1 MQTSV
6 CFLGAGFINGKHA
19 RLLRRLFPQMR
30 LGIASR
36 DPQRAKEFKKRFS
49 LDAHF
54 KNYHEAITSDFST
67 LVLGLPPQSHFGLVQ
82 EGLHAGKHLVIEK
95 PIFNS
100 LDEFKTLLPRLQN
113 SPTLVMV
120 AENQWFDPFHQKIKR
135 CLQENDFGR
144 PLFFDLIRL
153 GRPKPKAWFTDPSQM
168 PLGALHEGGVHWIRR
183 LLDLANVYEQD
194 PYQSILGVRA
204 YRPPFLLWEVPQE
217 DTMMVVARHR
227 SGLVSRLYHS
237 WGIRRRG
244 GGLFD
249 FSKIYLERGT
259 VCFDGRGII
268 GFVFGRRRKVIWPS
282 LDDYGGFKKM
292 WRHYIACAEEGRK
305 PALSLQDIFLD
316 FAYMD
321 AAYRSIRSG
330 KEETLQL

>member
-1 MQTSV
+1 MKTSV
-6 CFLGAGFINGKHA
+6 CFLGAGFINGKHV
-19 RLLRRLFPQMR
+19 RTLRRLFPKMR

-36 DPQRAKEFKKRFS
+36 DPRRAEEFKNRFS
-49 LDAHF
+49 LDASF
-54 KNYHEAITSDFST
+54 KDYREAITSDFST

-82 EGLHAGKHLVIEK
+82 EGLNAGKHLVIEK

-100 LDEFKTLLPRLQN
+100 LAEFKELLPRLQN

-153 GRPKPKAWFTDPSQM
+153 GKPRLKDWFSDPAQM

-183 LLDLANVYEQD
+183 LLDLAGVYEKD
-194 PYQSILGVRA
+194 PYKSVLGVKA
-204 YRPPFLLWEVPQE
+204 YQPSFRLAPALPE
-217 DTMMVVARHR
+217 DTMMVVARHA

-237 WGIRRRG
+237 WGIPRRG

-249 FSKIYLERGT
+249 FSKLHLEKGA
-259 VCFDGRGII
+259 VYFNNQGAI
-268 GFVFGRRRKVIWPS
+268 GVVFGGRKKILWPS
-282 LDDYGGFKKM
+282 LSDYGGFKAM
-292 WRHYIACAEEGRK
+292 WRHYIACAEENKK
-305 PALSLQDIFLD
+305 PDLSLQDIFFD

-330 KEETLQL
+330 KEETL